1 MHHSRRITRSRVA
14 LAFLGM
20 FLFAS
25 VAFAGDPI
33 PGVDVGRGRNPPCTK
48 CDAAITDA
56 HGDFTLSNNPAGTF
70 TLTFTAQDA
79 KNMMAV
85 ASRTNRKTY
94 GPAICPVLTFAPSGT
109 VTINGKAQY
118 GPISLSL
125 TKSTTITVVLSKPG
139 TVSGTLTTSDTTPAQ
154 R

>member
-1 MHHSRRITRSRVA
+1 
-14 LAFLGM
+14 M

-25 VAFAGDPI
+25 AAFAGDAI
-33 PGVDVGRGRNPPCTK
+33 PGVNVGAGRNPSYTK

-56 HGDFTLSNNPAGTF
+56 HGNFTLSNNPAGTF

-85 ASRTNRKTY
+85 ASRTHGKTS
-94 GPAICPVLTFAPSGT
+94 GPTICPVLTFAPSGT

-118 GPISLSL
+118 GPVSLSL
-125 TKSTTITVVLSKPG
+125 TKTTTITVVLSKPG
-139 TVSGTLTTSDTTPAQ
+139 TVSGTLTTSDTSPTQ